1 MDILIIFNKF
11 RTIKHYNLGF
21 LNENKTDKL
30 RIQIYQATTN
40 NQFNLIFKKD
50 LPLNSIVSR
59 EKFIIS
65 TNRSIS
71 AIATNETDSASEFGQ
86 YSSFG
91 QGNSLNDMMTISSSS
106 STSKN
111 RLNDRKKQL
120 ASNFNWIFSFI
131 FKDNFNFD
139 FWLIAID
146 NQVNTVESVN
156 YLVIIIGLVCLV
168 FIFLPTVG
176 TLESNIPAYMHMTF
190 EMKLF
195 AAFVLGMVTM
205 VILKWNNNNHFIFL
219 RTTSS

>member
-120 ASNFNWIFSFI
+120 ASNF
-131 FKDNFNFD
+131 KTH
-139 FWLIAID
+139 L
-146 NQVNTVESVN
+146 
-156 YLVIIIGLVCLV
+156 
-168 FIFLPTVG
+168 
-176 TLESNIPAYMHMTF
+176 
-190 EMKLF
+190 
-195 AAFVLGMVTM
+195 
-205 VILKWNNNNHFIFL
+205 
-219 RTTSS
+219 

>member
-120 ASNFNWIFSFI
+120 ASNFNCIFSFK

-139 FWLIAID
+139 LWLIAID